1 MKTKYVSLFM
11 AIVFFPLLTF
21 AQIGMTQGEKIEP
34 YRAQSGVGFDQ
45 GTNSKSAKEQLE
57 EISGQKISTP
67 NTRYTQ
73 PQQSQPKKQ
82 APPAFNANTYIKQE
96 LTKGLVQGLI
106 NFLFTDNS
114 KADEQKKLQ
123 QQREAAIAAAKAAAA
138 AAEARR
144 IKDSIDQAKYTKMMQ
159 SYKLL
164 DAPSSIGIKKLT
176 DNNGLKIKNIN
187 DITLKTIPL
196 MGGAP
201 LSERDRFYQ
210 KHKIQYDFTAMN
222 SVGSERLLKDDSNTP
237 EEDVNEKFLEAWFE
251 KIESFQ
257 GGKLAVFTGKIMLNI
272 SKQTFSYLKDASNAI
287 VKGDVEQ
294 MQELAQK
301 GPATIVKNA
310 LIDYGVD
317 EIKSKVTDYVTAIPT
332 KLGVKCMNLYTPKGG
347 EVLENVLDAHGKA
360 TEAWGTIQLIKDVRE
375 NNK

>member
-1 MKTKYVSLFM
+1 MKTKYIYLFI
-11 AIVFFPLLTF
+11 ALALIPCITI

-34 YRAQSGVGFDQ
+34 YRAQSGAGFDQ

-57 EISGQKISTP
+57 EISGQKISTS
-67 NTRYTQ
+67 NARYNQ

-82 APPAFNANTYIKQE
+82 APPAFNANTYFKQE

-114 KADEQKKLQ
+114 KADEQKKIQ

-144 IKDSIDQAKYTKMMQ
+144 IKDSIDQARFNKMMQ

-201 LSERDRFYQ
+201 LSELDRFYQ
-210 KHKIQYDFTAMN
+210 KHKIKYDFTAMN
-222 SVGSERLLKDDSNTP
+222 SVGPERLLKDDSNTP
-237 EEDVNEKFLEAWFE
+237 EEDVNEQFLEAWFE

-257 GGKLAVFTGKIMLNI
+257 GGKLAVFTGKVMLNI

-347 EVLENVLDAHGKA
+347 EALESVLDAHGKA